1 MRKYGNFKF
10 ANQINS
16 QEHNSKFQIH
26 LKPLDLMRYWRRIG
40 ILSDFIGYFY
50 GFSFLPNVPT
60 ESIDMKNS
68 EVVNSISTVF
78 NELLENA
85 AKYSYDKKADIEIS
99 LFHRGKTFEMYVRNK
114 TNESNVLA
122 YEASLEEIFSAKDLE
137 RLYIEKLETNEKDR
151 QRSGIGLILVLKD
164 YPVEMEVSFES
175 EGKEAIITSRVI
187 YFTDGFPQS

>member
-1 MRKYGNFKF
+1 MRKYGNFKST
-10 ANQINS
+10 NSINR
-16 QEHNSKFQIH
+16 EPESKIQIH

-50 GFSFLPNVPT
+50 GFSFLPNVPS
-60 ESIDMKNS
+60 ESMDMKNS
-68 EVVNSISTVF
+68 EIVNSISTVF

-99 LFHRGKTFEMYVRNK
+99 LIHRGKTFEIFVSNK
-114 TNESNVLA
+114 TNESNVTA
-122 YEASLEEIFSAKDLE
+122 YEASLKEIFAAKNLE
-137 RLYIEKLETNEKDR
+137 SLYIEKLETNENDPH
-151 QRSGIGLILVLKD
+151 RSGIGLIMVLKD

-175 EGKEAIITSRVI
+175 VGEETTITSRVI

>member
-1 MRKYGNFKF
+1 MRKYGNFKSK
-10 ANQINS
+10 NSINR
-16 QEHNSKFQIH
+16 EPESKIQIH

-50 GFSFLPNVPT
+50 GFSFLPNVPS
-60 ESIDMKNS
+60 ESMDMKNS
-68 EVVNSISTVF
+68 DIVNSISTVF

-99 LFHRGKTFEMYVRNK
+99 LIHRGKTFEIFVSNK
-114 TNESNVLA
+114 TNESNVTA
-122 YEASLEEIFSAKDLE
+122 YEESLKEIFSTDNLE
-137 RLYIEKLETNEKDR
+137 SLYIEKLETNENDPH
-151 QRSGIGLILVLKD
+151 RSGIGLIMVLKD

-175 EGKEAIITSRVI
+175 EGEVTTITSHVI

>member
-16 QEHNSKFQIH
+16 QDPNSKFQIH

-50 GFSFLPNVPT
+50 GFSFLPNFPT

-68 EVVNSISTVF
+68 EIVNSISTVF

-85 AKYSYDKKADIEIS
+85 AKYSYDKKTDIEIS
-99 LFHRGKTFEMYVRNK
+99 LIHRGKTFEMYVRNK
-114 TNESNVLA
+114 TNESNVFA
-122 YEASLEEIFSAKDLE
+122 YEESLKEIFSANDLE
-137 RLYIEKLETNEKDR
+137 SLYLEKLETNEKDL

-164 YPVEMEVSFES
+164 YPVEMEVTFES
-175 EGKEAIITSRVI
+175 KDEDTVITSRVI
-187 YFTDGFPQS
+187 YFIDGYPQS

>member
-10 ANQINS
+10 ANQINN
-16 QEHNSKFQIH
+16 QDPNSKFQIH

-50 GFSFLPNVPT
+50 GFSFLPNFPT

-68 EVVNSISTVF
+68 EIVNSISTVF

-85 AKYSYDKKADIEIS
+85 AKYSYDKKTDIEIS
-99 LFHRGKTFEMYVRNK
+99 LIHRGKTFEMYVRNK
-114 TNESNVLA
+114 TNESNVFA
-122 YEASLEEIFSAKDLE
+122 YEESLKEIFSANDLE
-137 RLYIEKLETNEKDR
+137 SLYLEKLETNEKDL

-164 YPVEMEVSFES
+164 YPVEMEVTFES
-175 EGKEAIITSRVI
+175 KDEDTVITSRVI
-187 YFTDGFPQS
+187 YFIDGYPQS